1 MMKFDDYKKLDIHD
15 KLKFWIELPQGSTL
29 PSEWPNTNEWHI
41 HIQNVCQEALD
52 EIQFLRSVA
61 GAVSRGPSF
70 EELKR
75 ASKKAT

>member
-1 MMKFDDYKKLDIHD
+1 MKFSDYKKMDIRD
-15 KLKFWIELPQGSTL
+15 KLIFWIERPQGL
-29 PSEWPNTNEWHI
+29 MLDEDWPNAN
-41 HIQNVCQEALD
+41 HIQDVCQEALD

>member
-1 MMKFDDYKKLDIHD
+1 MKFLDYQMLSIQGKLR
-15 KLKFWIELPQGSTL
+15 FWIEMPKGSML
-29 PSEWPNTNEWHI
+29 PSDWPNVNEWDH
-41 HIQNVCQEALD
+41 HVAEVCEEALD
-52 EIQFLRSVA
+52 EIKFLRSVA

>member
-1 MMKFDDYKKLDIHD
+1 MLDED
-15 KLKFWIELPQGSTL
+15 
-29 PSEWPNTNEWHI
+29 WPNDNYISE
-41 HIQNVCQEALD
+41 VCREALD
-52 EIQFLRSVA
+52 EIKFLCSVA

>member
-1 MMKFDDYKKLDIHD
+1 MKFLKYKNLDIRD
-15 KLKFWIELPQGSTL
+15 KLKFWIELPQGL
-29 PSEWPNTNEWHI
+29 MPDEDWPNDTNHI
-41 HIQNVCQEALD
+41 SDVCEEALD
-52 EIQFLRSVA
+52 EIKFLSSVA